1 MSDGKLK
8 KLGLLE
14 TNYKRAAINIGRSII
29 DKIELSDTVEK
40 LEREIESAA
49 NDYIT
54 LLNNYRTEKEKS
66 SIIY

>member
-8 KLGLLE
+8 KLGMLE

-29 DKIELSDTVEK
+29 DKIELSDTAEK
-40 LEREIESAA
+40 LEKEIDSAA

-54 LLNNYRTEKEKS
+54 LLKNYRTEKEKYL
-66 SIIY
+66 IN

>member
-29 DKIELSDTVEK
+29 DKIELSDTAEK
-40 LEREIESAA
+40 LEKEIESAA

-54 LLNNYRTEKEKS
+54 LLKNYRAEKEEKP
-66 SIIY
+66 SIN

>member
-66 SIIY
+66 SIN

>member
-8 KLGLLE
+8 KLGMLE

-29 DKIELSDTVEK
+29 DKIELSDTAEK
-40 LEREIESAA
+40 LEKEIESAA

-54 LLNNYRTEKEKS
+54 LLKNYRTEKEKS
-66 SIIY
+66 LIN

>member
-8 KLGLLE
+8 KLGMLE

-29 DKIELSDTVEK
+29 DKIELSDTAEK
-40 LEREIESAA
+40 LEKEIDSAA

-54 LLNNYRTEKEKS
+54 LLKNYRTEKEKS
-66 SIIY
+66 LIN